1 MKQVLVFHNRMI
13 LFWLNLHFEVWKDG
27 KKHLQTNTEATSRR
41 DNPEIIGPKHGDTDI
56 TQKETIEITRTKQI
70 DSDLMSI

>member
-1 MKQVLVFHNRMI
+1 M
-13 LFWLNLHFEVWKDG
+13 E

-70 DSDLMSI
+70 DRIEHERDKI